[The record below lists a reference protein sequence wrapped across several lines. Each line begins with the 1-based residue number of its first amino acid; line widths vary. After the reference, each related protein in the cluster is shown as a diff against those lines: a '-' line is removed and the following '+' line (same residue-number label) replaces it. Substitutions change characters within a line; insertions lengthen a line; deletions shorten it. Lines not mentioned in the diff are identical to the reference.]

1 MGNKVVTMPRRL
13 NFWSALVFVYHDH
26 VESIFYEGDP
36 VSVFYPPIEK
46 EEFVAHARYAGY
58 VDPMQFGLEHDVLHH
73 HVAELLGWERSHV
86 VWWDANGQP
95 DEPET
100 KELRDYEEHIVMRL
114 QRYINLG
121 ERDDYGVL
129 EDLFGDKLPDIA
141 LEALCVMRPWIRL

>member
-1 MGNKVVTMPRRL
+1 MPREL
-13 NFWSALVFVYHDH
+13 SFWSARVLLYHDH
-26 VESIFYEGDP
+26 VESRFHEDNS

-46 EEFVAHARYAGY
+46 AEFVAHARYAGY

-95 DEPET
+95 GEPET
-100 KELRDYEEHIVMRL
+100 KDLRDYEEHVVMRL

-121 ERDDYGVL
+121 EKDDDYGVL
-129 EDLFGDKLPDIA
+129 EDLFGYKLPGVA
-141 LEALCVMRPWIRL
+141 LDALCVVRPWLSLGGA